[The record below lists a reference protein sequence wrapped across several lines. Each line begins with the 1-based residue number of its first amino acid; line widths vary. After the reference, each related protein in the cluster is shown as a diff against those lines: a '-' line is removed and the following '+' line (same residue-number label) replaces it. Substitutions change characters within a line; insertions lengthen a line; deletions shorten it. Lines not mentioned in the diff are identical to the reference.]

1 MKDAS
6 ADFGTIQDIIVCIV
20 FWSAFSVL
28 AIMTYSMQK
37 FMRLRL
43 REYQLFYVLGMKR
56 RKMYGMILFEYFS
69 GCLGTLFAGMLAG
82 RLMLGGVLKAWHYFF
97 SEYIRRV
104 PITVSV
110 YMDTC
115 KLSVAVF
122 LAVAFS
128 LLVWADNHGL
138 QDLMNDGKKKEKKP
152 QSRKWL
158 VFTVAGVLLIAA
170 GYWIYA
176 RYSLDYGY
184 LFSHLFLNFGTF
196 FCSFIWW
203 RDLARDTT

>member
-1 MKDAS
+1 MLYHIILKNFKSSWKNYFVYFTGNIIGVAEFFVFLGLYSVSKVIMKNAS
-6 ADFGTIQDIIVCIV
+6 ADFGTIQDVMFACILVCI
-20 FWSAFSVL
+20 FSV

-158 VFTVAGVLLIAA
+158 VFTVA
-170 GYWIYA
+170 
-176 RYSLDYGY
+176 
-184 LFSHLFLNFGTF
+184 
-196 FCSFIWW
+196 
-203 RDLARDTT
+203 